1 MSHLNRRHIL
11 RSAASGA
18 VALLGAGGVGRV
30 AAADAWPSK
39 PLKILVPVPPGGP
52 ADALV
57 RMLARNM
64 EPRLNQSVIVDNR
77 PGAVG
82 LLALQALA
90 ASPADGHT
98 LLQIHAGMVSAQVL
112 MKRFDMVS
120 GLSPISLAADFPVAM
135 VVPAAGPHKT
145 LEQFRAAAAGSPP
158 GTLTYGTLGVGSFEH
173 LLITSLCNTLK
184 IQATHVPYKG
194 GAELVQAL
202 LGGQIDF
209 AYLLTQLAQ
218 PYAAKGQMR
227 ALAVLAEARNAALP
241 ETPTFAELKV
251 PARLMSYWAGIGA
264 PAQTPDA
271 LADRLH
277 RVVVDSVQEANIRAW
292 LAQGGSNARVSESR
306 AAFRKLIESDQGFM
320 QRVVDDHQIKLA

>member
-1 MSHLNRRHIL
+1 MSHLNRRDIL
-11 RSAASGA
+11 RSAAAGA
-18 VALLGAGGVGRV
+18 VALLGAGRV
-30 AAADAWPSK
+30 AAAEAWPSK

-98 LLQIHAGMVSAQVL
+98 LLQIHAGMISAQVL
-112 MKRFDMVS
+112 MKRFDMLS
-120 GLSPISLAADFPVAM
+120 GLSPISLAADFPIAM
-135 VVPAAGPHKT
+135 VVPAAGPYST
-145 LEQFRAAAAGSPP
+145 LEQFRAAAAGSPA
-158 GTLTYGTLGVGSFEH
+158 GTLSYGTLGVGSFEH
-173 LLITSLCNTLK
+173 LLITSLCSTLK

-218 PYAAKGQMR
+218 PYVNKGQMR
-227 ALAVLAEARNAALP
+227 ALAVLAEGRNAALP
-241 ETPTFAELKV
+241 ETPTFAELQV
-251 PARLMSYWAGIGA
+251 PARLMSYWAGICA
-264 PAQTPDA
+264 PAPTPDI

-277 RVVVDSVQEANIRAW
+277 RVVVDSVQEANIKAW
-292 LAQGGSNARVSESR
+292 LGQGGSTPRFSESR

-320 QRVVDDHQIKLA
+320 RRVVDDHQIKLA